1 MFTIAATAL
10 FALVNPPLTP
20 IMVSDYFR
28 TGKLDRD
35 WVGFESVPGHLPRS
49 LVAAEDANFCQHWG
63 FDVNAIRAASSGSAE
78 RGGSSISQQTAK
90 NLMLWRGR
98 SWVRKA
104 IETPLTLLIEIFW
117 TKRRI
122 LEVYL
127 NIIEFDRG
135 VFGAA
140 AASRQYFDKEVTEL
154 TELESA
160 RLAAILP
167 NPKEWDAASLP
178 DRLGE
183 RAYRIVDGA
192 RTIAADGRSNCF
204 SL

>member
-1 MFTIAATAL
+1 MIAATAL

-28 TGKLDRD
+28 TGKLDRE
-35 WVGFESVPGHLPRS
+35 WVNIESAPGHLPRS
-49 LVAAEDANFCQHWG
+49 LVAAEDANFCEHWG
-63 FDVNAIRAASSGSAE
+63 FDVAAIRAASSSGSV

-90 NLMLWRGR
+90 NLLLWRGR

-104 IETPLTLLIEIFW
+104 IETPLTLLVEIFW

-127 NIIEFDRG
+127 NIIEFDHG
-135 VFGAA
+135 VFGAVS
-140 AASRQYFDKEVTEL
+140 ASRLYFDKEVSEL

-167 NPKEWDAASLP
+167 NPKEWDASSLP
-178 DRLGE
+178 ERLGD

-204 SL
+204 DP